1 MGWLNNSVSLIT
13 GGGSGLGRALV
24 ERFIAEGAQVG
35 VLERDSGKAQQLEQD
50 FGERI
55 RVTVGDVTSWDDNRS
70 AVAATVE
77 AFGKLDTFIGNAG
90 VFDYFQ
96 ALADTPGEKLGA
108 AFDELFSVNV
118 KGYLLGAKAA
128 RDYGVR
134 APLMEA
140 GFTKADVRALA
151 RRWDIPVWDRPAMA
165 CLSSRFPYGTPIT
178 AEQLRMVDR
187 AEAFLRDEGFAQ
199 LRVRHHTDL
208 ARIELPGPDLDRL
221 LADPALCRRLNAQ
234 LAAIGYDRVT
244 ADLRGFRSGSMN
256 EVLMPAAADPNAVP
270 DRIAQLL
277 GALPDAAAAVRRE
290 QMLVIEVGPRTG
302 ALLAQT
308 PQRLALVEALEAL
321 GLRYIALDLAPT
333 S

>member
-118 KGYLLGAKAA
+118 KAYLLGAKAA
-128 RDYGVR
+128 LAELVKSRGS
-134 APLMEA
+134 MIFTISNA
-140 GFTKADVRALA
+140 GFYPAGGGPLYTASKHAGVGVIRQLAHELAPKVRVNGVAPGGMKTELGGLAAMGMGEQHLSGVDGLEDMIKSFTPLKIAPTPADY
-151 RRWDIPVWDRPAMA
+151 
-165 CLSSRFPYGTPIT
+165 CGPY
-178 AEQLRMVDR
+178 V
-187 AEAFLRDEGFAQ
+187 
-199 LRVRHHTDL
+199 
-208 ARIELPGPDLDRL
+208 L
-221 LADPALCRRLNAQ
+221 LASRENSAPMTGSIINTDGGLGA
-234 LAAIGYDRVT
+234 
-244 ADLRGFRSGSMN
+244 RGFLQSSGGDN
-256 EVLMPAAADPNAVP
+256 L
-270 DRIAQLL
+270 
-277 GALPDAAAAVRRE
+277 
-290 QMLVIEVGPRTG
+290 
-302 ALLAQT
+302 
-308 PQRLALVEALEAL
+308 
-321 GLRYIALDLAPT
+321 
-333 S
+333 